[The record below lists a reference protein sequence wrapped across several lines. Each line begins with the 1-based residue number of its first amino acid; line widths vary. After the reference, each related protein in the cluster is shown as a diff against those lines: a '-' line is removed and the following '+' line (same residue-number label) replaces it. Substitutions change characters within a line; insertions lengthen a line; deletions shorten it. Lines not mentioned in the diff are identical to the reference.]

1 VRKCLPENGIDD
13 GTTPYPCG
21 FTAAPNSLHAI
32 LNAKDSRY
40 QLGAHLIQRKEK
52 RPARRSRACG
62 NRAET
67 KDLGYPNQ
75 IVGLIALGN
84 KGFFRETAAH
94 FSFDQ
99 RQSVFSF
106 DADGSVGALCGEA
119 LE

>member
-1 VRKCLPENGIDD
+1 MRLSRRKK
-13 GTTPYPCG
+13 
-21 FTAAPNSLHAI
+21 FASRI

-40 QLGAHLIQRKEK
+40 QLGAYPVAPRAALTSKEK

-67 KDLGYPNQ
+67 KDLGNPNQ
-75 IVGLIALGN
+75 IVGLIAPGN

-106 DADGSVGALCGEA
+106 DADCRVGALCGEA